1 MRVAYVVATDIYST
15 LHPKWGLVLRAV
27 NEVCWFSAF
36 AFLAFFWYARAQHQ
50 QPHLPPLITPPP
62 PRLRRFELQMRPLQ
76 KNLTKVN
83 TYRPQLAL
91 TIIAFAVLRLGRGYF
106 EVKSEKE

>member
-1 MRVAYVVATDIYST
+1 
-15 LHPKWGLVLRAV
+15 
-27 NEVCWFSAF
+27 
-36 AFLAFFWYARAQHQ
+36 
-50 QPHLPPLITPPP
+50 
-62 PRLRRFELQMRPLQ
+62 MRPLQ